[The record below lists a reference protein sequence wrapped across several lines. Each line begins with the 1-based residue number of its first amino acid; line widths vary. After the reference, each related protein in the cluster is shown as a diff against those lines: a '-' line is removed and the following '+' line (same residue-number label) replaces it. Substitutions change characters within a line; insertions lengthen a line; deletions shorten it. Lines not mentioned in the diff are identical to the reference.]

1 MHPKN
6 IHQGHYDLDKLIEQ
20 HSELEKYIIRT
31 DYGERSLD
39 FSNPKAVKTLNTALL
54 KTYHAVSFWE
64 FPDNNLCPP
73 IPSRADYIYY
83 LNDLLNQS
91 DYKAQK
97 ITILDIGTGATC
109 IYPLLGNSL
118 FQWQFVASD
127 ISEKSLE
134 NAQVIIHKNM
144 LDNLIKL
151 RKQAL
156 KKHILTGVIQENDR
170 FFASMCN
177 PPFYKT
183 KEEAEKTA
191 KRKLRNLGLTKNTR
205 NFAGKSNEL
214 WYKGGEVA
222 FIKNY
227 IKESVL
233 YQKQVYW
240 FTSLVSKSES
250 LSAIYTALKQ
260 VNPQEIKTIEMKQGN
275 KITRFVAWHF

>member
-20 HSELEKYIIRT
+20 HSELKKYIIRT